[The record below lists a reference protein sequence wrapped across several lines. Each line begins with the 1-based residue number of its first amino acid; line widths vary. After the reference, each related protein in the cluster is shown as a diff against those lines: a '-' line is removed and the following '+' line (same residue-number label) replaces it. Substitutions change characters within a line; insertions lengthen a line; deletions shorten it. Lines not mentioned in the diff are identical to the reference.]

1 MRFSGPVPERFERE
15 YGCSVSEWMQW
26 LPIAAGGN
34 RLKVNP
40 GDVGDVGDA
49 VNALNA
55 VNAGGGLGGKA
66 RIELMPSVSADAGW
80 LEGSD
85 ETASES
91 GARSAPGPA
100 PGSAPQS
107 LLVIAWQPLEPRR
120 IALLAISRLHVRFE
134 FSATT
139 ESQRQEFMRHFDLT
153 MQRGG
158 G

>member
-34 RLKVNP
+34 RLTVSA
-40 GDVGDVGDA
+40 GVARVD
-49 VNALNA
+49 LNA
-55 VNAGGGLGGKA
+55 AALGA
-66 RIELMPSVSADAGW
+66 NPHPM
-80 LEGSD
+80 
-85 ETASES
+85 
-91 GARSAPGPA
+91 
-100 PGSAPQS
+100 
-107 LLVIAWQPLEPRR
+107 LVIAWQPLEPRR
-120 IALLAISRLHVRFE
+120 IALLSISRLRVRFE

-139 ESQRQEFMRHFDLT
+139 ESQRQDFMRHFDLT

>member
-34 RLKVNP
+34 RLTVNP
-40 GDVGDVGDA
+40 GVAEVD
-49 VNALNA
+49 LNA
-55 VNAGGGLGGKA
+55 AALGA
-66 RIELMPSVSADAGW
+66 N
-80 LEGSD
+80 
-85 ETASES
+85 
-91 GARSAPGPA
+91 
-100 PGSAPQS
+100 PQPV
-107 LLVIAWQPLEPRR
+107 LVIAWQPLEPRR

-139 ESQRQEFMRHFDLT
+139 QAQRQEFMRHFDLT

>member
-26 LPIAAGGN
+26 LPVAAGGN
-34 RLKVNP
+34 RLTVSA
-40 GDVGDVGDA
+40 VGAGVD
-49 VNALNA
+49 
-55 VNAGGGLGGKA
+55 GGGLGGKA
-66 RIELMPSVSADAGW
+66 QIELMRPTSGVLGCP
-80 LEGSD
+80 EGSA
-85 ETASES
+85 ETAMESASES
-91 GARSAPGPA
+91 ASESALGANSQPM
-100 PGSAPQS
+100 
-107 LLVIAWQPLEPRR
+107 LVIAWQPLEPRR

-139 ESQRQEFMRHFDLT
+139 EAQRQDFMRHFDLT

>member
-26 LPIAAGGN
+26 LPIAAGMN
-34 RLKVNP
+34 RLTVNP
-40 GDVGDVGDA
+40 RDVGDVGGA
-49 VNALNA
+49 GLA
-55 VNAGGGLGGKA
+55 VNAGAAGGGLDGKA
-66 RIELMPSVSADAGW
+66 RIELMRPASAHSGR
-80 LEGSD
+80 LEGSG
-85 ETASES
+85 ETTRESASES
-91 GARSAPGPA
+91 ALGTNSQPV
-100 PGSAPQS
+100 
-107 LLVIAWQPLEPRR
+107 LVIAWKPLEPRR
-120 IALLAISRLHVRFE
+120 IALLSISRLRVRFE